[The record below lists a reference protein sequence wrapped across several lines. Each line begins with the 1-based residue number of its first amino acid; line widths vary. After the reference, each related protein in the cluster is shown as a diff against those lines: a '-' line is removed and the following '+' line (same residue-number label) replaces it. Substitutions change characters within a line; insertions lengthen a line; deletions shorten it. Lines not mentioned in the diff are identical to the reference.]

1 MQRQQFEFSG
11 VGDVR
16 IQGQAW
22 LTDEPPVAVVILV
35 HGAAEHC
42 GRYEHVAARLN
53 ADHFAAYAI
62 DHRGHGRSGGR
73 RGSIGRFAW
82 LIADLRTLVERA
94 RLAHPDLPIFMVGHS
109 MGGTIALGYALA
121 HPRAIT
127 ALALSAPALS
137 MGDVVP
143 AWQVRIVRL
152 LSVIAPNL
160 GLLTLPATAVSRDPA
175 VVKAYD
181 EDPLVFRGAV
191 PARSLAELA
200 GAMSNFSQRAAELRM
215 PVLIQHGT
223 GDTLVPLAGNRL
235 IYEQLGS
242 ADKTLLIYEGLYH
255 EIFNEPE
262 QQRVLDDLLA
272 WLGQHAANG
281 RAPTL

>member
-1 MQRQQFEFSG
+1 MQRREFEFSG
-11 VGDVR
+11 VGR
-16 IQGQAW
+16 IRIRGKAW
-22 LTDEPPVAVVILV
+22 LTDEPPVAVVIIV

-53 ADHFAAYAI
+53 AAHYAVYAI

-73 RGSIGRFAW
+73 RGNIGRFAW
-82 LIADLRTLVERA
+82 LVADLQTLVERT
-94 RLAHPDLPIFMVGHS
+94 RQAHPALPILMVGHS
-109 MGGTIALGYALA
+109 MGGAIALGYALA
-121 HPRAIT
+121 HPLAIT

-137 MGDVVP
+137 MGEFVP
-143 AWQVRIVRL
+143 WWQVRLVRL
-152 LSVIAPNL
+152 LSAIAPGL
-160 GLLTLPATAVSRDPA
+160 GVLTLPAIAVSRDPS

-181 EDPLVFRGAV
+181 EDPLVYRGAV

-200 GAMSNFSQRAAELRM
+200 GAMGNLTQHAAELRM

-235 IYEQLGS
+235 IYERLGS
-242 ADKTLLIYEGLYH
+242 TDKTLLLYEGLYH

-262 QQRVLDDLLA
+262 QGRVLDDLLA
-272 WLGQHAANG
+272 WLGKHLADG
-281 RAPTL
+281 GAPTL